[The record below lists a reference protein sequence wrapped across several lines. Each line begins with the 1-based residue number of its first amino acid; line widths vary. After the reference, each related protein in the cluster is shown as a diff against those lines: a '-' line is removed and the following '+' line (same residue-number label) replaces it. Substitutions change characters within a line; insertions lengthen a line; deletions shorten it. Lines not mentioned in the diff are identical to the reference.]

1 MPPTGDVA
9 GGGAGS
15 ASGSGPRARLP
26 TPPPAAP
33 APAGIV
39 AGKGAA
45 SRART
50 PPPPLPPPADFP
62 EFHNEEEIPE
72 MNAYN
77 QEANSFDE
85 GAKRRRRKRPRRPL
99 FDERVKQEFQSERGS
114 TNQGYPSSGV
124 YMNGRRQSLYK
135 PRPYGYDVYDM
146 DYSPSDKQETLTTG
160 LRYVQEVLHFI
171 HNPFHH
177 NHKML

>member
-1 MPPTGDVA
+1 MFSFGGNRPPPPNRRHYGPPGGPPPTKESV
-9 GGGAGS
+9 
-15 ASGSGPRARLP
+15 
-26 TPPPAAP
+26 PA
-33 APAGIV
+33 
-39 AGKGAA
+39 
-45 SRART
+45 
-50 PPPPLPPPADFP
+50 PLPPPADFP

-160 LRYVQEVLHFI
+160 LRDVQEVLNFI
-171 HNPFHH
+171 SYIKEKFFWTPWAI
-177 NHKML
+177 M